1 MSVKP
6 ILEEMLA
13 LIRSQVAAVIA
24 GDAQAVQSGADRH
37 EQLLAALQSAQV
49 TEHPEELQ
57 AIMAEIDREKT
68 KLMSLLTSEA
78 ARADF
83 LLRLIL
89 GPSAAKPSAY
99 PGGTGRPETGARM
112 INRRT

>member
-6 ILEEMLA
+6 ILQEMLA
-13 LIRSQVAAVIA
+13 LLRAQTDAVVA
-24 GDAQAVQSGADRH
+24 GDAQAVQAGADRH
-37 EQLLAALQSAQV
+37 EQLLATLQGA
-49 TEHPEELQ
+49 EPAEPAEELRPLYEQ
-57 AIMAEIDREKT
+57 INYEKT
-68 KLMSLLTSEA
+68 RLMSLLTSEA

-89 GPSAAKPSAY
+89 GPAAAKPSAY
-99 PGGTGRPETGARM
+99 PTGAGRPQGNPRM